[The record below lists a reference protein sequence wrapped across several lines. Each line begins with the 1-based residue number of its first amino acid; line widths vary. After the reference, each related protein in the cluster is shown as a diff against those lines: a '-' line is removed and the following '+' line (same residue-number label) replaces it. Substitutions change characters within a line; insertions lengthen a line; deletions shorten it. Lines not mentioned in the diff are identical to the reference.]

1 MNGPR
6 LAIAALSLSAAGF
19 VGIVMRE
26 GYSDEAIIPV
36 PGDVPT
42 VGFGTTTH
50 PDGTPVKLGDK
61 TTPPKAVARALQ
73 DVSKF
78 EGAIKQCVKVPLHQR
93 EYDVYTSMT
102 YNIGSTAFCRSSMV
116 RALNEY
122 RYEDACNHILDWK
135 YFQGFD
141 CSTPGNRICYGLWKD
156 RLKLHQECKG

>member
-1 MNGPR
+1 
-6 LAIAALSLSAAGF
+6 
-19 VGIVMRE
+19 MRE

-42 VGFGTTTH
+42 VGFGTTE
-50 PDGTPVKLGDK
+50 GVKMGDRI
-61 TTPPKAVARALQ
+61 TPPQAVARALQ

-78 EGAIKQCVKVPLHQR
+78 EGALKQCVKVPLSQR
-93 EYDVYTSMT
+93 EYDVYLSMT

-135 YFQGFD
+135 MFNGFD
-141 CSTPGNRICYGLWKD
+141 CSTPGNKICYGLWKD
-156 RLKLHQECKG
+156 RLKLNKDCKG